1 MEDLCL
7 LISESLVVTYLRR
20 NSDLFSL
27 PSLLAVAPGDQE
39 KGSAMSGDLEASCHE
54 GNPLAQHYYILGT
67 LDKGSFAEVKVALHL
82 MTQTMVAI
90 KILKR
95 GTNIDFL
102 VISEI
107 DLVKSLNHSHII
119 QLFQI
124 FETRHKTYLVMEYA
138 ARGSLL
144 KHINKCGRLDEE
156 EARRIF
162 TELSLA
168 VHYIHSQNIVHRDIK
183 AENILLDWEGHVKL
197 TDFGLGKRLA
207 SGEKFK
213 GFCGTPQYCA
223 PEVFDHK
230 QYDGLPTDIWS
241 LGVVLYYLVI
251 GHLPFR
257 ETVHSKIKHL
267 ILARSCWIPYHLSPE
282 LRDLLKRLMTID
294 PKMRP
299 SIKEVLVHPW
309 LCHDQDP
316 LRSSEEIPREPES
329 NLAFDMFLMGYNIK
343 ELREALRERKYNH
356 DMATYL
362 IMKKKYTRQP
372 QFYHDGGQG
381 STLDPTKAP
390 NPPWPVRKGTSARTL
405 STFTLPTLSE
415 LPGCGRKGCRR
426 RHSVPP
432 SLSSLESS
440 FLENT
445 SPLQGL
451 MPHVGKS
458 TFREKE
464 RSINSTKSLSRKRKA
479 TTTTLTSS
487 SGAPWSLFISTQSST
502 FENTQDMAQESSSAT
517 DTSSSI
523 SSWES
528 RTSSPS
534 PSEENQEENIGI
546 ESLQDTS
553 SSSRETVHQ
562 EQLRRRSQGM
572 PRVPLRK
579 RAWRG
584 LKKRISKA
592 LRNLCCCLPVTNN
605 KMMAANEE
613 CFRDTG

>member
-1 MEDLCL
+1 
-7 LISESLVVTYLRR
+7 
-20 NSDLFSL
+20 
-27 PSLLAVAPGDQE
+27 
-39 KGSAMSGDLEASCHE
+39 MSGDLKASCHE

-107 DLVKSLNHSHII
+107 DLVKSLNHSRII

-138 ARGSLL
+138 VRGSLL
-144 KHINKCGRLDEE
+144 KHINKCGHLDEE

-168 VHYIHSQNIVHRDIK
+168 VNYIHSQNIVHRDIK

-241 LGVVLYYLVI
+241 L
-251 GHLPFR
+251 
-257 ETVHSKIKHL
+257 
-267 ILARSCWIPYHLSPE
+267 
-282 LRDLLKRLMTID
+282 
-294 PKMRP
+294 
-299 SIKEVLVHPW
+299 
-309 LCHDQDP
+309 
-316 LRSSEEIPREPES
+316 
-329 NLAFDMFLMGYNIK
+329 DM
-343 ELREALRERKYNH
+343 
-356 DMATYL
+356 
-362 IMKKKYTRQP
+362 
-372 QFYHDGGQG
+372 
-381 STLDPTKAP
+381 
-390 NPPWPVRKGTSARTL
+390 V
-405 STFTLPTLSE
+405 
-415 LPGCGRKGCRR
+415 
-426 RHSVPP
+426 
-432 SLSSLESS
+432 
-440 FLENT
+440 
-445 SPLQGL
+445 
-451 MPHVGKS
+451 
-458 TFREKE
+458 
-464 RSINSTKSLSRKRKA
+464 
-479 TTTTLTSS
+479 
-487 SGAPWSLFISTQSST
+487 
-502 FENTQDMAQESSSAT
+502 QESSSAT
-517 DTSSSI
+517 DTSSSM

-534 PSEENQEENIGI
+534 PIEKNQEENIGI

-584 LKKRISKA
+584 LKKRISKS
-592 LRNLCCCLPVTNN
+592 LKELVLLPPSE
-605 KMMAANEE
+605 K
-613 CFRDTG
+613 